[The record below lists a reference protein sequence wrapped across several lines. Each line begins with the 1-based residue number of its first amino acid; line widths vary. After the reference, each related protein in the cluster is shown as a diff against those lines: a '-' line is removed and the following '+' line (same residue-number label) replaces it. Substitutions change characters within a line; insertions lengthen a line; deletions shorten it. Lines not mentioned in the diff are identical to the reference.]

1 MKGTSTLA
9 LCLALEHAA
18 RLLALASER
27 VHSVD
32 TGEGDRFDLLHEAEE
47 LDDLREKALKEQQ

>member
-1 MKGTSTLA
+1 
-9 LCLALEHAA
+9 
-18 RLLALASER
+18 
-27 VHSVD
+27 VD